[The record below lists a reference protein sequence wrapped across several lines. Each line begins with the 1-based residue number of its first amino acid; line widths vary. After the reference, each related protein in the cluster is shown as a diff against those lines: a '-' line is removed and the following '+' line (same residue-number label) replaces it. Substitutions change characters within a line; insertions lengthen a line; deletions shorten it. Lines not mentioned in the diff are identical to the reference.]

1 MGAGFM
7 KVLGRKSSKSKRE
20 LPRFRDIGEM
30 TGTEIARLAAH
41 AALIDEFNSAKR
53 SRTRATRHSETKEEH
68 SVTRTREGA
77 AKIAAAMG
85 ISVQTFYR
93 RRIRLEE
100 TGLIAA
106 LDRPRTSGGRGKSRL
121 PPEVEAIVQRELKKF
136 QRKDKGQKISQFVKN
151 AAKAIEAAG
160 LSAPDPDTIRNRF
173 INLSKRKK
181 YAHLEGRVA
190 AGEKFDLHKGSGTEF
205 SFPLERVQ
213 FDHTPGD
220 IWIVSQDRTTR
231 LGRPN
236 VTFGID
242 EFSRIPVSIHVS
254 LAHPSSEELAEV
266 VAQIS
271 MPKDEWLDEIGLEHI
286 NFPFF
291 GIPKELFLDNAAE
304 HKSEALKSACIARN
318 IRLDWRNKTQDGG
331 IIERLIGHAMVETRK
346 LPGTT
351 IFSVARRKEDQVDP
365 SKFAEMTM
373 TEYLRE
379 LVTYFWG
386 EYTFDREHPALGMTP
401 AQKWMMGMTKLA
413 PRQVK
418 DSFAYYLDF
427 LPGHK
432 CTCQKYGIQANHLR
446 YSAPDFQDIVNDF
459 LSEDIIAKIDPADVS
474 RAFVRSPVNGKYIE
488 LHNHDMDGKGITR
501 SQWKWHVEE
510 VRQSIPRSDFMKNR
524 KVTLAKIKFHVETGV
539 LLSKVIERLETPS
552 PTRTRREVRR
562 EEHNDNLKVRSA
574 RRLPA
579 PIEMPAPLPP
589 LLHKL
594 EFVPFEL
601 G

>member
-20 LPRFRDIGEM
+20 LPRFRNIGEM

-53 SRTRATRHSETKEEH
+53 SRTRATRPSETKEEH

-151 AAKAIEAAG
+151 ATKAIESAG
-160 LSAPDPDTIRNRF
+160 LKAPDPDTIRNRF
-173 INLSKRKK
+173 TNLSKRKK

-190 AGEKFDLHKGSGTEF
+190 AGEKFDLIKGSAPEL

-220 IWIVSQDRTTR
+220 IWIVSNDRKTR

-291 GIPKELFLDNAAE
+291 GISKEFFIDKAAE
-304 HKSEALKSACIARN
+304 HKSGALKSACRARN

-386 EYTFDREHPALGMTP
+386 EYTFEREHPALGMTP

-418 DSFAYYLDF
+418 DPFDYYLDF

-432 CTCQKYGIQANHLR
+432 CTCQKYGVQANHLR
-446 YSAPDFQDIVNDF
+446 YSAPDFQNIVNDF
-459 LSEDIIAKIDPADVS
+459 LSEDIVAKIDPADVS

-488 LHNHDMDGKGITR
+488 LHNHDMAGKGITR

-510 VRQSIPRSDFMKNR
+510 VRQSVPRSDFMKNR
-524 KVTLAKIKFHVETGV
+524 KVTLAKIKFHVETGI
-539 LLSKVIERLETPS
+539 LLSKIVEQLETPS
-552 PTRTRREVRR
+552 PRRTRREVRR

-574 RRLPA
+574 RRLPT
-579 PIEMPAPLPP
+579 PIEQLAPLPA